1 MTTQWLPRGRFLV
14 GVFLAGL
21 VGFLAS
27 ENRASAQAQG
37 KFVTQ
42 AAERLHK
49 AIDRANSNGYSLHD
63 NAFSIGGG
71 WLKQSKKNWI
81 LLFTKTLKAGQPYK
95 ILAAGDSD
103 ARDVDVEI
111 IDEDG
116 KVVAK
121 DADLDATAV
130 VNFTPKTSGKY
141 QVRVRLYDSRS
152 NVPCVCLAI
161 IMTKEK

>member
-1 MTTQWLPRGRFLV
+1 MKSLWSPRGRFVLIV
-14 GVFLAGL
+14 C
-21 VGFLAS
+21 LAS
-27 ENRASAQAQG
+27 LIGVLASDNRASAQHQG
-37 KFVTQ
+37 RFVSE

-49 AIDRANSNGYSLHD
+49 AIDRANDAGYTLHD

-71 WLKQSKKNWI
+71 WIKQSKKNWI

-95 ILAAGDSD
+95 FLAAGDKD
-103 ARDVDVEI
+103 ARDVDIEI

-121 DADLDATAV
+121 DADPDATAV
-130 VNFTPKTSGKY
+130 VNFTPKNTGKY
-141 QVRVRLYDSRS
+141 QVRVRLYESRS

-161 IMTKEK
+161 VMTKEK